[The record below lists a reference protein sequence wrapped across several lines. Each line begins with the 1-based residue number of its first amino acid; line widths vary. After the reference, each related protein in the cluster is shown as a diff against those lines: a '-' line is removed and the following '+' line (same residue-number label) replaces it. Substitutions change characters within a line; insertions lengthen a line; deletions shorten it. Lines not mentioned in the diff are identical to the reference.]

1 MLHAIDFIS
10 GSIADSDL
18 IPEQRFIALDKTHMY
33 ASNGVTF
40 ASAPC
45 DTQGVAA
52 NVEGKKFISVIKQTK
67 GNIRLKLTKK
77 GLTCSNNRFVC
88 FVPSIQLNYT
98 FPNCTNG
105 THYKIKYSAK
115 TMLCFEHALRFVG
128 IQGSVPWTDT
138 AMICDG
144 VVTATNSAAVIQ
156 LWLPELRKI
165 TKQVVLPSYGIQELI
180 KHWRRKLIQITD
192 TATALI
198 FHFENKFMLGI
209 HKCDYVYPDLTHFL
223 ENRPYKKCQ
232 AVGDLFQ
239 SLKQLKPHLDA
250 FGNVWFKKGTAYT
263 DIHQNRGAM
272 VPVEVTARGNY
283 ALSNLMLLEDVASHV
298 YLNDSGSIATFYGSN
313 SRGIVAGKLNTN
325 V

>member
-1 MLHAIDFIS
+1 MLQAIDFVS

-18 IPEQRFIALDKTHMY
+18 IPEQRFISLDKTYIY

-45 DTQGVAA
+45 DTQGVVA
-52 NVEGKKFISVIKQTK
+52 NVEGKKFISTVKQTK
-67 GNIRLKLTKK
+67 GDISLKLTKR
-77 GLTCSNNRFVC
+77 GLTCSNKRLVC
-88 FVPSIQLNYT
+88 FVPSMQLNYT
-98 FPNCTNG
+98 FPNYA
-105 THYKIKYSAK
+105 HVAQYEIKHSNK

-128 IQGSVPWTDT
+128 IQSSVPWTDT
-138 AMICDG
+138 LLVHNG

-156 LWLPELRKI
+156 VWLPELRKI
-165 TKQVVLPSYGIQELI
+165 TKQVVLPGYGIQELI
-180 KHWRRKLIQITD
+180 KHRRRKLIQITD

-198 FHFENKFMLGI
+198 FHFENQFILGI
-209 HKCDYVYPDLTHFL
+209 HKCDYVYPDLSHFL

-232 AVGDLFQ
+232 PVGKLFQ
-239 SLKQLKPHLDA
+239 TLKQLKPHLDD

-263 DIHQNRGAM
+263 DIHQNKGAM

-283 ALSNLMLLEDVASHV
+283 ALPNLMLLENVASHI
-298 YLNDSGSIATFYGSN
+298 YLNDTGSIATFYSNN
-313 SRGIVAGKLNTN
+313 SRGIVAGKLNRH